1 MSFAIESSYA
11 SHILL
16 ILLCNRKLEFM
27 QMDICNASTAKK
39 IGMFLSM
46 YLQEITDEMNEDQNN
61 KPTSE
66 KGVSTAS
73 SLAKDM
79 IKKKNT
85 KKQTLSSSPTRSV
98 SSVEEEE
105 YASDSDDDNSES
117 SEEKII
123 IVKKTDYAL
132 KLPGQLSSQS
142 ATRIQSDSFKRDING
157 LTTKSQG
164 NSIKQRYV
172 QNLVNDRPHN
182 KLGYDEPEF
191 VIGST
196 YKTKSSSNGSVATA
210 NSKYSRGSSN
220 GSSSHASNSSALNK
234 HINRGKKLDNSTS
247 SRVTSSTATSNK
259 SNDTS
264 TSSGMRYDEM
274 KSIMRS
280 IMRDK
285 TLSKK
290 EMVIKME
297 EVKAMYSASKA
308 RGGGTKESTVPKTSD
323 RDGGEESV
331 NGTISIQS
339 VLANSQQSNDTA
351 NNLRNSATSSGEYSW
366 KSNGNQDEV
375 DTSSYTPPQSQT
387 TSSTAGS
394 SSVTTSDD
402 TNNNNKEQE
411 EVAVDTDKMKRKEMK
426 AIMKDKT
433 LSKKEMVMRMEA
445 VKAKYDGMTTMGEPE
460 VSEVPNIQSGAANV
474 YLRGNS
480 MGSAVSSL
488 APSIAPS
495 ITASS
500 TQDEVNGK
508 NTMSSDEQ
516 RRAALQSIMRDKSL
530 TKEERRVKLEEIK
543 QQFSVEAGGT
553 SASVQSSAR
562 DSSQYASQTDGR
574 RRSSIL
580 PGQLSAAAAAE
591 KHRKEI
597 QNLKTSNASSVRA
610 RYQENLIKD
619 RPHNKLGVA
628 EPQAL
633 LEDKKTKN
641 FQASSSVTKT
651 IMPVTAKMAPP
662 PQTQESLEEQR
673 RAELQSIMRDKTLTK
688 EERRLKIEEVK
699 AKFAAPPTSKRF
711 LPEMDLSAQSYADR
725 PKQEIEEMKETV
737 IPVSQRIAA
746 VNKNVDD
753 DIMKGRRRR
762 SEIAVKDK
770 GRDSA
775 YSKARTRTSANVD
788 PTAFGVMYHQES
800 LRLYCF
806 IYAYVM
812 FE

>member
-1 MSFAIESSYA
+1 MEY
-11 SHILL
+11 
-16 ILLCNRKLEFM
+16 E
-27 QMDICNASTAKK
+27 ICKASTAKK
-39 IGMFLSM
+39 IGLFLSM
-46 YLQEITDEMNEDQNN
+46 YLQEITDEMNKEQSD
-61 KPTSE
+61 KPTPE
-66 KGVSTAS
+66 KEVSTAS

-79 IKKKNT
+79 LKKNHT
-85 KKQTLSSSPTRSV
+85 KKQTLSSSSTRSV
-98 SSVEEEE
+98 SSEEEEE
-105 YASDSDDDNSES
+105 YASDSDDNSES

-123 IVKKTDYAL
+123 IVKKTDYAI

-142 ATRIQSDSFKRDING
+142 ATRIQSNSFQKDING

-164 NSIKQRYV
+164 KSIKQRYV

-182 KLGYDEPEF
+182 KLGYDEPDF

-196 YKTKSSSNGSVATA
+196 YKTKSSSNGSVVTA
-210 NSKYSRGSSN
+210 NSKYSKGSSN
-220 GSSSHASNSSALNK
+220 GSHASNSSALNK
-234 HINRGKKLDNSTS
+234 HINRGGNKLDNSTS

-259 SNDTS
+259 TSDTS
-264 TSSGMRYDEM
+264 SSGMRYDEM
-274 KSIMRS
+274 KSIMKS

-297 EVKAMYSASKA
+297 EVKAMYSALKA
-308 RGGGTKESTVPKTSD
+308 KESAVPKSSV
-323 RDGGEESV
+323 DGVEESI
-331 NGTISIQS
+331 NGTDSNGR
-339 VLANSQQSNDTA
+339 VLANSQNEQRNNDTT

-387 TSSTAGS
+387 TSSTVNS

-402 TNNNNKEQE
+402 TINDKEQE
-411 EVAVDTDKMKRKEMK
+411 EVVVDTDKMKRKEMK

-445 VKAKYDGMTTMGEPE
+445 IKAKYDGMTMGEPG
-460 VSEVPNIQSGAANV
+460 VSEEAHVHSVGGDV

-488 APSIAPS
+488 APSVAPS
-495 ITASS
+495 ITVSS
-500 TQDEVNGK
+500 TQDEVNDR
-508 NTMSSDEQ
+508 NTMSFDEQ

-530 TKEERRVKLEEIK
+530 TKEERRVKLEEVK
-543 QQFSVEAGGT
+543 QKFSVEAST
-553 SASVQSSAR
+553 STSTIQSSAR
-562 DSSQYASQTDGR
+562 DDSQYASQTDGR
-574 RRSSIL
+574 RQSSIL

-597 QNLKTSNASSVRA
+597 ENLKTSKASSVRA

-633 LEDKKTKN
+633 LEDKKTKSI
-641 FQASSSVTKT
+641 QASSSSITKT

-662 PQTQESLEEQR
+662 PQTQELLEEQR

-699 AKFAAPPTSKRF
+699 AKYAAPPSKRF
-711 LPEMDLSAQSYADR
+711 LAEMDLSAQSYADR

-737 IPVSQRIAA
+737 IPVSERIAA

-775 YSKARTRTSANVD
+775 YSKARTQTAANVD
-788 PTAFGVMYHQES
+788 PTAFGVMYHRMYGVQRDKKSKARSE
-800 LRLYCF
+800 
-806 IYAYVM
+806 YAGR
-812 FE
+812 F

>member
-1 MSFAIESSYA
+1 MEY
-11 SHILL
+11 
-16 ILLCNRKLEFM
+16 E
-27 QMDICNASTAKK
+27 ICNASTAKK
-39 IGMFLSM
+39 IGLFLSM
-46 YLQEITDEMNEDQNN
+46 YLQEITDEMNNEEQSDM
-61 KPTSE
+61 PTHE
-66 KGVSTAS
+66 KEVSTAS

-79 IKKKNT
+79 LKKNHT
-85 KKQTLSSSPTRSV
+85 EKQTLSSSSTRSV
-98 SSVEEEE
+98 SSEEEEE

-123 IVKKTDYAL
+123 IVKKTDYAV

-142 ATRIQSDSFKRDING
+142 ATRIQSNSFQKDINC

-164 NSIKQRYV
+164 KSIRQRYV
-172 QNLVNDRPHN
+172 QNLANDRPHN
-182 KLGYDEPEF
+182 KLGYDEPDF

-220 GSSSHASNSSALNK
+220 GSSSHASNSALNK
-234 HINRGKKLDNSTS
+234 HINRGKKLDNSTN

-264 TSSGMRYDEM
+264 SSGMRYDEM
-274 KSIMRS
+274 KSIMKS

-297 EVKAMYSASKA
+297 EIKAMYSASKA
-308 RGGGTKESTVPKTSD
+308 KGEGTKESDVPKTSD

-339 VLANSQQSNDTA
+339 VLTNSQRSNDTT

-387 TSSTAGS
+387 TSSTVNS
-394 SSVTTSDD
+394 SSVTTSND
-402 TNNNNKEQE
+402 TINDKEQE
-411 EVAVDTDKMKRKEMK
+411 EVVVDTDKMKRKEMK

-445 VKAKYDGMTTMGEPE
+445 VKAKYDGMKTMGESE
-460 VSEVPNIQSGAANV
+460 VSEGAHVHSVGGGDV
-474 YLRGNS
+474 YLRCNS

-488 APSIAPS
+488 APSVAPS
-495 ITASS
+495 ITVSS
-500 TQDEVNGK
+500 TQDEVNDR
-508 NTMSSDEQ
+508 NTMSFDEQ

-530 TKEERRVKLEEIK
+530 TKEERRVKLEEVK
-543 QQFSVEAGGT
+543 QQFSVQASGT
-553 SASVQSSAR
+553 PTSTIQSSAR
-562 DSSQYASQTDGR
+562 DDSQYASQTDGR

-597 QNLKTSNASSVRA
+597 EHLQTSKASSVRA

-651 IMPVTAKMAPP
+651 IMPVTAKMTPP

-699 AKFAAPPTSKRF
+699 AKFAAPPTSF
-711 LPEMDLSAQSYADR
+711 LAEMDLSAQSYADR

-746 VNKNVDD
+746 VNKNVHE

-788 PTAFGVMYHQES
+788 PTAFGVMYHQMYGVQRDKKSKARSE
-800 LRLYCF
+800 
-806 IYAYVM
+806 YAGR
-812 FE
+812 F